1 MAHGCVTFDVT
12 AARGPGFDTSAARS
26 YAAPMTGRPVEP
38 RDLPDDPRDRV
49 SPGDDMGDGLLARG
63 RDLAGLSVAGI
74 TRRRIAI
81 FMAALL
87 CAWIVLALSRQVGEA
102 ADAISRARELS
113 AANQALSA
121 QIQTLTEERTLI
133 QQQTYIEIAAR
144 AHGLGGRNEHPFSL
158 AANAPTLA
166 PDAPGSASAALGASP
181 TVTGP
186 LDAWLTLLFGRGH

>member
-1 MAHGCVTFDVT
+1 
-12 AARGPGFDTSAARS
+12 
-26 YAAPMTGRPVEP
+26 MTGRPDEP
-38 RDLPDDPRDRV
+38 RDLPDEPREPASTNQD
-49 SPGDDMGDGLLARG
+49 PGDSLLARG

-81 FMAALL
+81 LMAALL

-102 ADAISRARELS
+102 ADATNRARQLG
-113 AANQALSA
+113 AANQQLNA

-133 QQQTYIEIAAR
+133 QQQTYIEIEAR
-144 AHGLGGRNEHPFSL
+144 AHGLGGRNERPFSL
-158 AANAPTLA
+158 AADAPALA

-186 LDAWLTLLFGRGH
+186 LDAWLDLLFGPGR